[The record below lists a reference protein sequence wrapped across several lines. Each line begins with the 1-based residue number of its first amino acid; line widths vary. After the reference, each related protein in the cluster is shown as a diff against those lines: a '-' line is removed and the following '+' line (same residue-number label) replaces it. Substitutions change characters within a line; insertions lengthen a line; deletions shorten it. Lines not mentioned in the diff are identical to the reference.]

1 MTELEI
7 KTLKQQYATPW
18 SFIDWVVDEVLV
30 PRGRGFFGIDVCA
43 SKDNAKAASWYD
55 EEMDGLAREWKN
67 SQNGPAWCN
76 PPFKDVQP
84 WLEKAHGEAK
94 FNGVLSCVLTHMD
107 HSTDW
112 YRAGMSL
119 ASEVIHINPRINF
132 IQHPRLL
139 EWMKAN
145 NIKPGGNDKQNT
157 LWVFDPEWLP
167 GIGEQ
172 AVMIYPKPWR

>member
-7 KTLKQQYATPW
+7 KSLKQQYATPW
-18 SFIDWVVDEVLV
+18 SFMDWVVENVLE
-30 PRGRGFFGIDVCA
+30 PRGRGRFGIDVCA
-43 SKDNAKAASWYD
+43 SKDNAKAPSWFN
-55 EEMDGLAREWKN
+55 ESMNGLEQSWATLDLA
-67 SQNGPAWCN
+67 PAWCN

-84 WLEKAHGEAK
+84 WLEKARAEAQ
-94 FNGVLSCVLTHMD
+94 FSGVLSCVLTHMD

-112 YRAGMSL
+112 YRAGMSM

-139 EWMKAN
+139 EWMKQN
-145 NIKPGGNDKQNT
+145 NIKPAGNDKQNA

-167 GIGEQ
+167 GAGEQ
-172 AVMIYPKPWR
+172 AVITYPKPWR